1 MTSIDEVGSAIGAAD
16 RPGGR
21 RGRYASW
28 LPGASIFD
36 NLFVRV
42 SAEVGRHSC
51 EKGK

>member
-1 MTSIDEVGSAIGAAD
+1 MKRLDEAGSVMRVAGTF
-16 RPGGR
+16 GGH
-21 RGRYASW
+21 RGKCASW

>member
-1 MTSIDEVGSAIGAAD
+1 MKRIEEAGSVMRAAE
-16 RPGGR
+16 RIWSQ
-21 RGRYASW
+21 RGEGASW
-28 LPGASIFD
+28 LPGSSIFD

>member
-1 MTSIDEVGSAIGAAD
+1 MKSIDEASGAICAAGQLGS
-16 RPGGR
+16 RQKR
-21 RGRYASW
+21 SASW

-36 NLFVRV
+36 NLFICV

>member
-1 MTSIDEVGSAIGAAD
+1 MNGIDEVDGAPCAAGLLPARAASSAL
-16 RPGGR
+16 
-21 RGRYASW
+21 W

>member
-1 MTSIDEVGSAIGAAD
+1 MKRIEEADSVMSAAD
-16 RPGGR
+16 RFGSE
-21 RGRYASW
+21 RGEGASW
-28 LPGASIFD
+28 LPGSSIFD

>member
-1 MTSIDEVGSAIGAAD
+1 MKRIDEAGGAICAAG
-16 RPGGR
+16 RLESR
-21 RGRYASW
+21 RGTSGSW

>member
-1 MTSIDEVGSAIGAAD
+1 MTYIGEHVNAVGAAGD
-16 RPGGR
+16 PG
-21 RGRYASW
+21 RGRPACASW
-28 LPGASIFD
+28 LPDASIFD

>member
-1 MTSIDEVGSAIGAAD
+1 MKRIEEADSVMRAAD
-16 RPGGR
+16 RFGSK
-21 RGRYASW
+21 RGEGASW
-28 LPGASIFD
+28 LPGSSIFD

>member
-1 MTSIDEVGSAIGAAD
+1 MKRIEEVGGAMRAAG
-16 RPGGR
+16 RFGSTGG
-21 RGRYASW
+21 GDASW
-28 LPGASIFD
+28 LPGSSIFD

>member
-1 MTSIDEVGSAIGAAD
+1 MKSIDAAGIAFPRAFQLGD
-16 RPGGR
+16 ERGR
-21 RGRYASW
+21 RAAW
-28 LPGASIFD
+28 LPGTSIFD

>member
-1 MTSIDEVGSAIGAAD
+1 MKRIEEAGSVMRAAGRFGTERGEVV
-16 RPGGR
+16 
-21 RGRYASW
+21 SW
-28 LPGASIFD
+28 LPGLSIFD

>member
-1 MTSIDEVGSAIGAAD
+1 MKRVDEVGGVIWAAE
-16 RPGGR
+16 RSGSE
-21 RGRYASW
+21 RGSKAW

-36 NLFVRV
+36 NLVVRV

>member
-1 MTSIDEVGSAIGAAD
+1 MRLDGMFGSS
-16 RPGGR
+16 
-21 RGRYASW
+21 RGKSASW

>member
-1 MTSIDEVGSAIGAAD
+1 MKSVAEVGGVMCAAGRFGSERGAC
-16 RPGGR
+16 
-21 RGRYASW
+21 ASW
-28 LPGASIFD
+28 LPGRSIFD